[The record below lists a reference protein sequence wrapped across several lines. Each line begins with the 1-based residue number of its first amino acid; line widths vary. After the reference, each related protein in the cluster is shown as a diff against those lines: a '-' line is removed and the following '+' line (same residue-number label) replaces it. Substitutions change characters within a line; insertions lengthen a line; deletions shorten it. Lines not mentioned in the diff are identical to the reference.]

1 MKKNLQM
8 QTFQKKK
15 KEKLRFGRFL
25 PLNVMSLP
33 LYVGMTEKISQPYL
47 YKNWAA
53 QPSVECYTFISS
65 CLWRAVLAR
74 FCSCD

>member
-1 MKKNLQM
+1 MSCKRNVNRLQIYEKESSNANVSK
-8 QTFQKKK
+8 KKK

-47 YKNWAA
+47 YKNWAV
-53 QPSVECYTFISS
+53 QPSVEC
-65 CLWRAVLAR
+65 
-74 FCSCD
+74 